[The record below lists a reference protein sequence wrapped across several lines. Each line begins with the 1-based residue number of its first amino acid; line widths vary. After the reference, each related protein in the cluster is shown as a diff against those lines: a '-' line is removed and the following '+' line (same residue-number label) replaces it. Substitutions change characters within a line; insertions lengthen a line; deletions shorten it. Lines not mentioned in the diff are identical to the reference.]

1 MSAEIAIVAL
11 CGFGLAWSCWK
22 AGLKSGAE
30 KTLAILQQKKIIT
43 YDHKG
48 DVKPNQFWQEDK
60 DSKLK

>member
-22 AGLKSGAE
+22 AGIQRGSE
-30 KTLAILQQKKIIT
+30 KTVEMLHALKIIT

-48 DVKPNQFWQEDK
+48 DIKPNQFWQEETK
-60 DSKLK
+60 DEE